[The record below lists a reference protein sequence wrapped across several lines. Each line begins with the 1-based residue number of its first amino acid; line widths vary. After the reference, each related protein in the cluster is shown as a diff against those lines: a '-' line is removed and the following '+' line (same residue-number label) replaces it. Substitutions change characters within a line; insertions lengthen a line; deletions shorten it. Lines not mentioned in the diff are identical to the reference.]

1 MLLKG
6 GGAVLWLDA
15 MNTTHALARRC
26 LAAAAVFL
34 AVVVWAGP
42 ARDHAPFSK
51 LVVFGD
57 SISDNGNLF
66 AVTQGAIPPAPY
78 YVNGHFSNGQV
89 WVEYLAD
96 QLGLGDQLEDH
107 AFGGA
112 CSGRDSYVGF
122 KYGIPGLPGLQDE
135 IDMFALASGGR
146 ADPRALYV
154 VQAGANDIFLWT
166 ESGMP
171 TALADFADQV
181 ASNIAETVARL
192 KKMGARHILV
202 VDVADL
208 GLTPDAHSTG
218 FEDLLSFVTQTVNT
232 AVAARLKTGRH
243 GPGSGVDLFS
253 LYASMHAI
261 VDDMA
266 LFGFTNVTYPYLLV
280 LAGDPD
286 AFLFWDGV
294 HPTTMGH
301 GALADFAFARLQQ
314 LYPQLRDKRQHA
326 GCN

>member
-1 MLLKG
+1 
-6 GGAVLWLDA
+6 
-15 MNTTHALARRC
+15 MNTTHGLARRC
-26 LAAAAVFL
+26 LWVAAVFL
-34 AVVVWAGP
+34 AVVVQAGS

-66 AVTQGAIPPAPY
+66 GATGGAIPPVPY

-89 WVEYLAD
+89 WVEYLAE
-96 QLGLGDQLEDH
+96 QLAIADDLENY

-112 CSGRDSYVGF
+112 CSGRESYVSF
-122 KYGIPGLPGLQDE
+122 AYGIPGLPGLQDE
-135 IDMFALASGGR
+135 IDMFAAVSGGR
-146 ADPRALYV
+146 ADPRALYI

-171 TALADFADQV
+171 SSLVDFADQV
-181 ASNIAETVARL
+181 ARNIADAVSRL

-202 VDVADL
+202 VDIADL
-208 GLTPDAHSTG
+208 GLTPDAQASG
-218 FEDLLSFVTQTVNT
+218 FEELLSVVTQTVNT
-232 AVAARLKTGRH
+232 AVAAKLKTDKHDR
-243 GPGSGVDLFS
+243 GPVIGLFS
-253 LYASMHAI
+253 MYAAMHAI
-261 VDDMA
+261 VDDAA
-266 LFGFTNVTYPYLLV
+266 LFGFSNITYPYLMV

-286 AFLFWDGV
+286 GFLFWDGV

-314 LYPQLRDKRQHA
+314 LYPRLRHHKQHA